1 MKCTSGR
8 ARTNEY
14 ELSTF
19 RTENANQN
27 RHPLKR
33 QDRTQSGITTAAMRR
48 SRLST
53 NTMAVVEC
61 LLQAKL
67 PPRYVKQK
75 WCFVPSRW
83 WILWFFL
90 QRVFNHHKVG
100 SWPWMASIGFYNER
114 GDWVHKCGGSIL
126 SNFHILTA
134 AHCVNAGMSYL
145 IEQKPLSTVN

>member
-1 MKCTSGR
+1 MKCISGI
-8 ARTNEY
+8 ACTNEY

-19 RTENANQN
+19 RTENASQN

-67 PPRYVKQK
+67 PPRYVKQLEGNGPK
-75 WCFVPSRW
+75 DFR
-83 WILWFFL
+83 
-90 QRVFNHHKVG
+90 
-100 SWPWMASIGFYNER
+100 ATIGPR
-114 GDWVHKCGGSIL
+114 DTH
-126 SNFHILTA
+126 
-134 AHCVNAGMSYL
+134 M
-145 IEQKPLSTVN
+145 